1 MVRPPP
7 KKRCTRTQ
15 VLQRLALVSAL
26 GLWLAGCAVNPATGK
41 REFMLVSEGQ
51 ELEMGAAYDSQVVA
65 SIGLYN
71 DPALQ
76 TYVVDLGKK
85 LAATTE
91 RPNLPWTFRVVDDP
105 SVNAFAIPGG
115 HVYITRGI
123 LAHMTNEA
131 ELAAVMGHEIGH
143 VTARHT
149 AQQMTQQQLAGLG
162 LAIGTIAS
170 SRIAQYAGQASQA
183 LQVLF
188 LKFSRD
194 DENQADQLG
203 IRYSSRAN
211 YDSRQMINV
220 MQMLDRVQAQSGS
233 KLPEWLATHPDPGNR
248 IQHINAI
255 LSSTQANF
263 AGATVNGDVYQ
274 RRIDGMIF
282 GMNPREGFF
291 KGSEFYHPDLKFR
304 LAFPSEWQTA
314 NTKQTVGAQSPQQDA
329 IIELKLAPGSSAEQ
343 AARAF
348 LSQQGVQAG
357 TLTRATVSGLTAS
370 TASFTVTTEGGT
382 LRGNAVFV
390 EYGNNVYRILAY
402 GTEATW
408 ANNQEA
414 ARRALS
420 SFAPLT
426 DPALLSV
433 QPQRISLITL
443 DRRTTITELARQK
456 RSPVPVATLS
466 LINQVEENTPLEPG
480 RVVKWVV
487 GQPLP

>member
-1 MVRPPP
+1 M
-7 KKRCTRTQ
+7 KRCTRTR
-15 VLQRLALVSAL
+15 VLQRLALVSVL

-51 ELEMGAAYDSQVVA
+51 ELQMGAAYDSQVVA

-85 LAATTE
+85 LAATSE

-123 LAHMTNEA
+123 LAHMANEA

-263 AGATVNGDVYQ
+263 AGATVNRDAYQ

-304 LAFPSEWQTA
+304 LAFPGEWQTA

-348 LSQQGVQAG
+348 LSEQGVQAG

-370 TASFTVTTEGGT
+370 TAPFTVTTEGGT
-382 LRGNAVFV
+382 LRGNAVFI
-390 EYGNNVYRILAY
+390 EYGSNVYRILAY

-426 DPALLSV
+426 DPALLNV
-433 QPQRISLITL
+433 QPQRISLYTL
-443 DRRTTITELARQK
+443 DRRTTITELARQR
-456 RSPVPVATLS
+456 RSPVPVASLA